1 MIGVLT
7 SVQGTEECLTSIKCR
22 RLETQACF
30 SSIYLQCYTFLK
42 EDMNCVR
49 QVFFDF
55 CHFSVPLTV
64 DFNSGAHFNCLTV
77 LLTDFGKI
85 TGSLQSLLFPIIE

>member
-49 QVFFDF
+49 QVFFDSAISQF
-55 CHFSVPLTV
+55 PL
-64 DFNSGAHFNCLTV
+64 
-77 LLTDFGKI
+77 LLTLTQELI
-85 TGSLQSLLFPIIE
+85 SIVSLSC